1 MSRKKKSQSDHL
13 SQEEV
18 DDTVVAEAEDDFAWE
33 APIEVKK
40 AEPQTFE
47 FPSDLVSRAAF
58 LARVHRSDLESWVV
72 EIIRDRIEIEE
83 AAFAETKRD
92 IFRRTSLEVGAPRR
106 KSALQGKLEKAGS
119 SEEFTQIFAK
129 ARPDDIAKNLGFRL
143 LEHYREKV
151 RESQGLAPDLVNRA
165 LANLEEATNI
175 KATL

>member
-1 MSRKKKSQSDHL
+1 MSGRKHSRAL
-13 SQEEV
+13 SQEEI
-18 DDTVVAEAEDDFAWE
+18 DEIVVAQAEDDSAWE
-33 APIEVKK
+33 EPIKVERPHGSQ
-40 AEPQTFE
+40 AFE

-58 LARVHRSDLESWVV
+58 LARVHRSDIESWIV

-83 AAFAETKRD
+83 AAFAESKRD
-92 IFRRTSLEVGAPRR
+92 IFTRARLMINTPRR
-106 KSALQGKLEKAGS
+106 KSALQGKLEKAAS
-119 SEEFTQIFAK
+119 SEEYALIFAQ
-129 ARPDDIAKNLGFRL
+129 ATPGDIAENLGVRL